1 MPTVFRF
8 LAESNRY
15 AIISYGSSNDLYL
28 IVITWEKFKEV
39 YAAVDSETAVWE
51 TLSFRQC
58 HSARLKMKAYLLES
72 VQLHPSHASFSVICQ
87 SFARVRNIN
96 ARLQQSY
103 STLTVSYHDE
113 GREKEDGSTNFDNED
128 ASERQSENKPCHFF
142 FRWQTWGRKMLS
154 VRKIALYRLESN
166 RALISRNVVRNIWK
180 VLNSSPYDNGIKNI
194 LKWTSFAHIH

>member
-15 AIISYGSSNDLYL
+15 AIISYGSSHDLYL

-39 YAAVDSETAVWE
+39 YAVVDSETAVWE

-58 HSARLKMKAYLLES
+58 HSARLKMKAYVLES
-72 VQLHPSHASFSVICQ
+72 VQLHPPHASFSVICQ

-103 STLTVSYHDE
+103 PTANSFLSRRGE
-113 GREKEDGSTNFDNED
+113 GERRRVNQFWQRRRLWTTKRQQALSFLLPTANVRAEN
-128 ASERQSENKPCHFF
+128 AERQK
-142 FRWQTWGRKMLS
+142 
-154 VRKIALYRLESN
+154 N
-166 RALISRNVVRNIWK
+166 RAASAGV
-180 VLNSSPYDNGIKNI
+180 
-194 LKWTSFAHIH
+194 